1 MTGRAYSYL
10 RLSTGPQLKGDGK
23 RRQLKASRAYA
34 EANGLELA
42 EDAQYED
49 LGVSAFK
56 GANVRDGKL
65 GLFLEAVQS
74 GAVAPGSYLLVESLD
89 RLTRQEL
96 AKAQALFLS
105 IIQGGINVVTLAD
118 GRLYPAGTND
128 LGDLIY
134 SLVVMARAHEESQIK
149 SQRIGAAW
157 KNKRTRAASQ
167 VPMTKWCPAWLKL
180 ADDRTCYQPIP
191 QRVEVVRGIFE
202 DAASGMGIYSITTR
216 LNQRGV
222 PTFDSPNG
230 WHTSYVTKILCNRA
244 VLGEFQPHRRE
255 NGKRVPDGEPTRAY
269 YPAIVDEGLFYRAQL
284 AKSERRVS
292 GKGRKGAAF
301 TNLFSGLATCAYC
314 RSAMKLENKGSGRKG
329 GTYLACHGALRK
341 VGCPAIR
348 WRYRDFETSFL
359 AFVEEVDLDG
369 LTNEAAENAKL
380 RLVADIA
387 AIRGELAQVEQL
399 MEKTYAVLA
408 LGDPIEFLRAKLSE
422 QEARKSELLKRC
434 QSLENEREQ
443 AVSRQD
449 QIHRS
454 KAEVRE
460 LVERVQRGGAPEMFK
475 LRARLASHLKVL
487 VEHLFVASLSKQ
499 PKGHKTMRHQKGD
512 GRHFEVWLRN
522 GPGRAVYP
530 AIDDPLR
537 YDEQVIV
544 WDGKGGG
551 PPRVSFDASIDLS
564 HISPPR
570 LR

>member
-1 MTGRAYSYL
+1 M

-56 GANVRDGKL
+56 GANVRGGKL
-65 GLFLEAVQS
+65 GLFLDAVRS
-74 GAVAPGSYLLVESLD
+74 GAVKPGSYLLVESLD

-96 AKAQALFLS
+96 LKAQSLFLS

-149 SQRIGAAW
+149 SQRIGSAW

-167 VPMTKWCPAWLKL
+167 VPMTKWCPAWLTL
-180 ADDRTCYQPIP
+180 AEDRTCYEPNP
-191 QRVEVVRGIFE
+191 ERVEIVRGIFE
-202 DAASGMGIYSITTR
+202 DAASGMGVYSIATG

-230 WHTSYVTKILCNRA
+230 WHTSYVAKILCNRA

-255 NGKRVPDGEPTRAY
+255 AGKRVPDGEPSRSY
-269 YPAIVDEGLFYRAQL
+269 YPAIIDEAMFYRVQL

-292 GKGRKGAAF
+292 GKGRKGTAF
-301 TNLFSGLATCAYC
+301 TNLFSGLAVCAYC
-314 RSAMKLENKGSGRKG
+314 NSPMKLENKGSGRKG
-329 GTYLACHGALRK
+329 GIYLVCDGVLRK
-341 VGCPAIR
+341 LGCPGIR

-369 LTNEAAENAKL
+369 LTNEAAESAKL
-380 RLVADIA
+380 RLESDIA
-387 AIRGELAQVEQL
+387 AIKGELAQVEQL
-399 MEKTYAVLA
+399 MEKTFAVLTT
-408 LGDPIEFLRAKLSE
+408 GGPIEFVTAKLKE
-422 QEARKSELLKRC
+422 QEARKAGLLKRHR
-434 QSLENEREQ
+434 SYETEREQ

-449 QIHRS
+449 QTNRS
-454 KAEVRE
+454 KEEIRE
-460 LVERVQRGGAPEMFK
+460 LVERVQRAGGPEMFK

-487 VEHLFVASLSKQ
+487 VEHLFVATLSKQ
-499 PKGHKTMRHQKGD
+499 PKEHNALRHQKGD
-512 GRHFEVWLRN
+512 GHYFEVWLRY

-530 AIDDPLR
+530 TVRDPLR
-537 YDEQVIV
+537 YDEQIVV
-544 WDGKGGG
+544 WDGRSS
-551 PPRVSFDASIDLS
+551 PPRVSFDASIDLA
-564 HISPPR
+564 HISPAR

>member
-1 MTGRAYSYL
+1 MTKRAYSYL

-65 GLFLEAVQS
+65 GLFLEAVRS

-96 AKAQALFLS
+96 AKAQSLFLS

-157 KNKRTRAASQ
+157 KNKRARAASQ

-180 ADDRTCYQPIP
+180 AEDRTCYESIP
-191 QRVEVVRGIFE
+191 ERVEIVRGIFA
-202 DAASGMGIYSITTR
+202 DAASGMGVYSITTS

-255 NGKRVPDGEPTRAY
+255 DGKRVPDGEPSRSY

-284 AKSERRVS
+284 AKSERRIS

-301 TNLFSGLATCAYC
+301 TNLFSGLAACAYC
-314 RSAMKLENKGSGRKG
+314 GSSMKLENKGSGRKG
-329 GTYLACHGALRK
+329 GTYLICHGALRK
-341 VGCPAIR
+341 LGCPGIR
-348 WRYRDFETSFL
+348 WRYQDFETSFL

-369 LTNEAAENAKL
+369 LTNEAAESAKL
-380 RLVADIA
+380 RLESDIA
-387 AIRGELAQVEQL
+387 AIKGELAQVEQL
-399 MEKTYAVLA
+399 MEKTFAVLA
-408 LGDPIEFLRAKLSE
+408 TGGQIEFVTAKLKE
-422 QEARKSELLKRC
+422 QEARKADLLRRR
-434 QSLENEREQ
+434 QSYEDERERV
-443 AVSRQD
+443 VSRQD
-449 QIHRS
+449 QTHRS
-454 KAEVRE
+454 KEEVRE
-460 LVERVQRGGAPEMFK
+460 LVTRVQRAGGPEMFK

-487 VEHLFVASLSKQ
+487 IEHLSVAPLLIQ
-499 PKGHKTMRHQKGD
+499 PKGHKAMRHQKGD
-512 GRHFEVWLRN
+512 GRYFEAWLRN
-522 GPGRAVYP
+522 GPGRIVYP
-530 AIDDPLR
+530 AARDPLR
-537 YDEQVIV
+537 YDEQVIA
-544 WDGKGGG
+544 WDGKGK
-551 PPRVSFDASIDLS
+551 PPRVSFATSIDLS
-564 HISPPR
+564 HISPPDPG
-570 LR
+570 

>member
-1 MTGRAYSYL
+1 MNKRAYSYL

-34 EANGLELA
+34 QANGLELA

-56 GANVRDGKL
+56 GANVRGGKL

-74 GAVAPGSYLLVESLD
+74 GAVKPGSYLLVESLD
-89 RLTRQEL
+89 RLSRQEL
-96 AKAQALFLS
+96 LKAQSLFLS

-118 GRLYPAGTND
+118 GRLYPARTND

-157 KNKRTRAASQ
+157 KNKRTQAALQ

-180 ADDRTCYQPIP
+180 ADDRTRYEAIP
-191 QRVEVVRGIFE
+191 ERVEIVRGIFH
-202 DAASGMGIYSITTR
+202 DAASGMGIYSITTS

-255 NGKRVPDGEPTRAY
+255 DGKRVPDGEPSRAY
-269 YPAIVDEGLFYRAQL
+269 YPAILDEGLFYRAQL

-292 GKGRKGAAF
+292 GKGRKGAAY

-314 RSAMKLENKGSGRKG
+314 RSPMKLENKGSGRKG
-329 GTYLACHGALRK
+329 GAYFVCHGALRK
-341 VGCPAIR
+341 FGCPAIR

-369 LTNEAAENAKL
+369 LTNDAAENARL
-380 RLVADIA
+380 RLASDIA
-387 AIRGELAQVEQL
+387 AIKGELAQVEQL
-399 MEKTYAVLA
+399 MEKTFAVLA
-408 LGDPIEFLRAKLSE
+408 SGDPIEFVRTKLKE
-422 QEARKSELLKRC
+422 LEARKVELSKRY
-434 QSLENEREQ
+434 QSCEHEREQ

-449 QIHRS
+449 QIRRS

-460 LVERVQRGGAPEMFK
+460 LVARVQREGAADMFK
-475 LRARLASHLKVL
+475 MRARLASHLKVL
-487 VEHLFVASLSKQ
+487 VEHLFVATLEKQ
-499 PKGHKTMRHQKGD
+499 PNGHKTMRHNKGD
-512 GRHFEVWLRN
+512 GRYFEVWLRD
-522 GPGRAVYP
+522 GPGRVVYP
-530 AIDDPLR
+530 AIDDPLK
-537 YDEQVIV
+537 YDEQVLL
-544 WDGKGGG
+544 WGGKGH
-551 PPRVSFDASIDLS
+551 PPRVSYVAAIDLS
-564 HISPPR
+564 HVTPSR
-570 LR
+570 AD